1 MSATERATANGDRP
15 AGRGLVADGDLDP
28 DRLVVVRVTE
38 SVTPALTGREGGSY
52 VSPPQSREQAMTL
65 VRLLLGC
72 ATEPANGDGR
82 WVAPIAGGRRTVT
95 LVEERSR

>member
-1 MSATERATANGDRP
+1 MSVTDRATADLDGPD
-15 AGRGLVADGDLDP
+15 AGHGDLDP
-28 DRLVVVRVTE
+28 DRLVVVSVTE
-38 SVTPALTGREGGSY
+38 SVVPALTGREDCTY
-52 VSPPQSREQAMTL
+52 VSPPQPREQAMTL

-72 ATEPANGDGR
+72 AGEPANGAGR